1 VEAIELIYPTKLPVA
16 EKRIPAFERLQ
27 LAIVQKG
34 ESILV
39 PRQVSLGLGEDLEP
53 LPLQPIFGLELYNAG
68 MAQLIGGYG
77 AHHLLIAAELQAQL
91 EPMDALLDGIAL
103 QALEMVQEKHSA
115 NNEGK
120 EHLLNQLRSELF
132 LKVPTAGPLDLLRT
146 EEIINRFWREYFNQR
161 EGLVRLRVDLQND
174 LQQMLQRGQVQ
185 HWSWRISIV
194 NGRLRAKQGATH

>member
-53 LPLQPIFGLELYNAG
+53 LPPQPIFGLELYSAG

-161 EGLVRLRVDLQND
+161 EGLMRLRADLQND

>member
-1 VEAIELIYPTKLPVA
+1 MEL
-16 EKRIPAFERLQ
+16 F
-27 LAIVQKG
+27 
-34 ESILV
+34 
-39 PRQVSLGLGEDLEP
+39 
-53 LPLQPIFGLELYNAG
+53 NAG

-77 AHHLLIAAELQAQL
+77 AHHLLIAAELQAHL
-91 EPMDALLDGIAL
+91 EPMDTLLDGIAL
-103 QALEMVQEKHSA
+103 QALDMVQDKHSA

-161 EGLVRLRVDLQND
+161 EGLVRLRADLQSD

-185 HWSWRISIV
+185 QWVWRISIV